1 VLGILKKANVG
12 KSLETKIVG
21 ESLFNDGVGVVIFLA
36 LLGIANGGHDVS
48 VAYIGEMFLVEVL
61 GGIAFG
67 AGIGFL
73 AYYLLKRIDNY
84 QVEVLITLAVVTG
97 GYALASYWHLSGP
110 LAMVVAGLMIGNHG
124 RLLAMSDTT
133 RKHLDLFWEL
143 IDEIFNAL
151 LFALIGLE
159 LIIVANQFSLNTFL
173 LGFVMIILVLLARA
187 IAVSIPVTIL
197 RPFRKFSE
205 GTVKMLTWGGL
216 RGGIS
221 IALAL
226 ALPEEAG
233 RSIFLKITYM
243 IVIFSITAQG
253 LTVGKLYSRISRPS
267 RME

>member
-1 VLGILKKANVG
+1 
-12 KSLETKIVG
+12 
-21 ESLFNDGVGVVIFLA
+21 
-36 LLGIANGGHDVS
+36 
-48 VAYIGEMFLVEVL
+48 
-61 GGIAFG
+61 
-67 AGIGFL
+67 
-73 AYYLLKRIDNY
+73 
-84 QVEVLITLAVVTG
+84 
-97 GYALASYWHLSGP
+97 
-110 LAMVVAGLMIGNHG
+110 
-124 RLLAMSDTT
+124 MSDTT

-253 LTVGKLYSRISRPS
+253 LTVGKLYSRISRRS